1 MEPSKYSD
9 RVTLCTYNIM
19 FFNDIAHSNAVDLVG
34 YIRTL
39 PICKQQIKQVTNNIH
54 KEIKRYTTQMKKVGR
69 TEFFSYAC
77 DNMADNL
84 GQDIYKLENSI
95 KFALDKAKIKKSVL
109 LAKIETARV
118 LTWGACINLDMR
130 QKDIRKEIPVSLS
143 DIRLTSLANNIEKLS
158 NMLYG
163 KKPRT
168 VDFNKDE
175 NCILAF
181 RIIQKKLLNGHK
193 IADAI
198 NIAAGEQELTIS
210 EK

>member
-34 YIRTL
+34 YIRKL

-69 TEFFSYAC
+69 TEFFGYAC
-77 DNMADNL
+77 DNMAENL

-95 KFALDKAKIKKSVL
+95 KFALDKARIKDSVL

-118 LTWGACINLDMR
+118 LAWGACINLDMR
-130 QKDIRKEIPVSLS
+130 EKDIKKELPVSLS
-143 DIRLTSLANNIEKLS
+143 DMRLTSLAKNIEKLS
-158 NMLYG
+158 SMLYG
-163 KKPRT
+163 NKPRT

-175 NCILAF
+175 NCLLAF

-198 NIAAGEQELTIS
+198 NIAAGETEVILTS
-210 EK
+210 

>member
-95 KFALDKAKIKKSVL
+95 KFALDKAKITNSVL

-158 NMLYG
+158 NMLYSR
-163 KKPRT
+163 KPRN

-175 NCILAF
+175 NCLLAF

-193 IADAI
+193 IAEAI

-210 EK
+210 EE

>member
-1 MEPSKYSD
+1 MEPSKYSN

-95 KFALDKAKIKKSVL
+95 KFALDKAKIKDSVL

-130 QKDIRKEIPVSLS
+130 QKDIRKELPVSLS

-158 NMLYG
+158 NMLYSR
-163 KKPRT
+163 KPRN

-175 NCILAF
+175 NCLLAF

-193 IADAI
+193 IAEAI

-210 EK
+210 EE